1 MKTTAQL
8 TTAAVIAMQQNQNTP
23 PMQEPINLQVHGQL
37 IDKLF
42 ERLTTLF
49 PANAPT
55 GDKRSADKS
64 EWMKVLA
71 MHSLLN
77 QQAVQKGL
85 MRARQ
90 DINRVFWPSP
100 LQFANWCKGSLEDH
114 NLPSTDDAFREAVRN
129 YRARKTHN
137 WSHGLVYAAVQQV
150 GTWAFSQSSE
160 RELRAQ
166 FEHVYT
172 QLTRKF
178 IEGHPID
185 IELPKALPQPGT
197 TTRIASPDCEGR
209 LRALKILGKT
219 A

>member
-8 TTAAVIAMQQNQNTP
+8 TTAAIISMQQNQNTT

-49 PANAPT
+49 PANAPA
-55 GDKRSADKS
+55 GERRSADKT

-71 MHSLLN
+71 LHGMLN
-77 QQAVQKGL
+77 QHAVQTGL

-90 DINRVFWPSP
+90 DVTRVFWPSP

-114 NLPSTDDAFREAVRN
+114 NLPSIDDAFREAVRN
-129 YRARKTHN
+129 YRMRKTHN

-160 RELRAQ
+160 RELRTQ
-166 FEHVYT
+166 FEYVYA
-172 QLTRKF
+172 QLTRKHL
-178 IEGHPID
+178 EGKPID
-185 IELPKALPQPGT
+185 VDLPKALPQPGT
-197 TTRIASPDCEGR
+197 TTRIASPDCAGR